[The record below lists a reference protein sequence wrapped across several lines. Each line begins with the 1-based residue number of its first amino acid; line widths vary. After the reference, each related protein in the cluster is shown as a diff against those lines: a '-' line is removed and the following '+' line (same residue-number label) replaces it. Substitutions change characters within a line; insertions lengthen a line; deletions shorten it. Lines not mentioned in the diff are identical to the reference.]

1 MKFARLPHPL
11 RFALPL
17 LLVPLLA
24 AAPADRRANTIIL
37 DETGVKNLRIQTVQ
51 VEPDVFNETVFALG
65 RIEVL
70 SGKRAVVS
78 SRIPGRVLTVDLEH
92 DHPITQGETA
102 FRVESRQLGDPPP
115 TVTLS
120 APISGLVSAVHAVV
134 GEPVDPDKPLAE
146 ILDLTTVY
154 AIARVPEH
162 LASRLK
168 VGQRA
173 QITVTAAS
181 EESFTTELH
190 HIGAVADAANGTVE
204 AAFQVANPGLKL
216 RPGMRAEFSIVT
228 AQRKDVTS
236 VPRSAIQGTPSSRFV
251 YVKDFDLPNA
261 FVKTPVVT
269 GASNDR
275 VVEIISGL
283 LPADEV
289 VTQGAYSLA
298 FAGGGT
304 LSLKE
309 ALDAAHG
316 HEHNA
321 DGSEITAASKAA
333 KAKAAG
339 DHGHAHSEHAHGDG
353 TLWKILSGVFF
364 VAFLVTLFSKSARP
378 APGGVRSN
386 PGSTEGVPPSV
397 NPKP

>member
-1 MKFARLPHPL
+1 MKFVSLTHPI

-17 LLVPLLA
+17 LVAPLLA
-24 AAPADRRANTIIL
+24 AAPSDRRANTIIL

-70 SGKRAVVS
+70 PGKRAVVS
-78 SRIPGRVLTVDLEH
+78 SRIPGRVLAVNLEH
-92 DHPITQGETA
+92 DHSVNQGESA
-102 FRVESRQLGDPPP
+102 FLVESRQLGDPPP
-115 TVTLS
+115 SVTLN
-120 APISGLVSAVHAVV
+120 APLSGIVSAVHAVV

-146 ILDLTTVY
+146 IVDLTTVY
-154 AIARVPEH
+154 AKARVPEH

-181 EESFTTELH
+181 EDIFTTELH
-190 HIGAVADAANGTVE
+190 HVGAMADAASGTVE

-228 AQRKDVTS
+228 AHRSDVTS

-251 YVKDFDLPNA
+251 YVKDFDLDNA

-333 KAKAAG
+333 KAKASG
-339 DHGHAHSEHAHGDG
+339 DQGHAHSEHAHGDS

-378 APGGVRSN
+378 APVVGRSN
-386 PGSTEGVPPSV
+386 PDTTERFPPSV